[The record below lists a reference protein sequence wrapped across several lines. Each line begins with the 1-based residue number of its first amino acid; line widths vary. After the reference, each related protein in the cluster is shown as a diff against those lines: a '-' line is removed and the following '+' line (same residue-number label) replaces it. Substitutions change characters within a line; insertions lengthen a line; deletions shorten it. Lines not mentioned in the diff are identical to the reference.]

1 MGQTLC
7 RIPYIIRGDAEVLE
21 NVDGRFNSVEIFVGR
36 KGARLVLRKLLRT
49 PAYHARFRSW

>member
-36 KGARLVLRKLLRT
+36 KGAR
-49 PAYHARFRSW
+49 A